1 MKNLTLVLIGESDEV
16 YDDTVTRKPSKGEYG
31 VGITFNP
38 GGHEGVNHVKRCAAD
53 LIDYL
58 EMLQLKSANP
68 EVKRLCALAQT
79 DIETAAMHAVK
90 AITKPVW

>member
-1 MKNLTLVLIGESDEV
+1 MTDTTNDLAPTPKPLT
-16 YDDTVTRKPSKGEYG
+16 KGEYR

-38 GGHEGVNHVKRCAAD
+38 GGDPSVNEIKRKAAEF
-53 LIDYL
+53 IDFI
-58 EMLQLKSANP
+58 EDVATNSKNT

-90 AITKPVW
+90 AVTKPELPAHLTK